1 MCWHLAR
8 GRLARVSQHHT
19 SLLPPPTSS
28 LSLILSIIHYSA
40 NQSHASSCTTLQQ
53 SIFSSIR
60 NVFINFLHYVASIV
74 QYLSVSS
81 LSLSLPPSLLL
92 SPLSLSCFLPL
103 KGVLIPIL
111 CTHIMPTSS
120 ILPTQACTSAH
131 IFSTTYTHK
140 LYYYK

>member
-1 MCWHLAR
+1 MITMKNINPTCFYDRLQYFKSTLFTNYSSHVLALGTGALGTR
-8 GRLARVSQHHT
+8 FPAPHQS
-19 SLLPPPTSS
+19 SLPPPPPPP

-81 LSLSLPPSLLL
+81 LSLSPFLLPCYCLPSL
-92 SPLSLSCFLPL
+92 SL
-103 KGVLIPIL
+103 
-111 CTHIMPTSS
+111 
-120 ILPTQACTSAH
+120 A
-131 IFSTTYTHK
+131 FS
-140 LYYYK
+140 L